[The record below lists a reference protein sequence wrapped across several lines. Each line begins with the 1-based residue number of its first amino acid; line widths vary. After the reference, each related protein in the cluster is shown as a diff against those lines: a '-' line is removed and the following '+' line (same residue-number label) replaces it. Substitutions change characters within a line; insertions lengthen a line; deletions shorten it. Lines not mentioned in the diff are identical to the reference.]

1 MTSHRTLTLALAC
14 ALLLGLLATSADAT
28 PATFQSPPPT
38 PSPSPL
44 PTPVLGTITGT
55 VHRQGVPANPNP
67 GGGTEACS
75 AVTAIGASTYGPVNT
90 SGLGVFGIANVPAET
105 YTVRATYPGYLTSE
119 KTGIVVDGVAS
130 TFDAGTTRLLGG
142 DATGDNVINILD
154 VSLIISKFGQTG
166 LPVLSASSTCTGTD
180 EMSDINDDGIV
191 NISDLAITAGNWNK
205 VGPLPWLP

>member
-1 MTSHRTLTLALAC
+1 MLLQRHFSLHLQPRLRPRCRLRCRRRCLRRYLA
-14 ALLLGLLATSADAT
+14 
-28 PATFQSPPPT
+28 QSRGRCIGRVC
-38 PSPSPL
+38 PL
-44 PTPVLGTITGT
+44 IPI
-55 VHRQGVPANPNP
+55 QA
-67 GGGTEACS
+67 A